1 MKHIKHWQRKVTQE
15 AKSIAEICKRT
26 EKASEKTEELEEY
39 MKVQDETFVDFPTKV
54 ETARVDLDTKYKA
67 LEEKY
72 EQK

>member
-1 MKHIKHWQRKVTQE
+1 
-15 AKSIAEICKRT
+15 
-26 EKASEKTEELEEY
+26 